1 MIFTRRNF
9 LQSTAA
15 GTMAAATI
23 NSLGSF
29 AKAEDAKAPL
39 VWAILYHLGSN
50 MWGDCPTAYTP
61 KSDTLLCEDKIW
73 ADLTDKSAAAGM
85 NMVVVDLGEGIQ
97 YKSHPELAIQGS
109 WTIDKLRAD
118 LDRLRKLGL
127 EPIPKLNF
135 SACHDVWLGEYERM
149 LSTLKYYEVCSD
161 LIQEVCE
168 IFDHPRFFH
177 LGYDEETY
185 GHQQTYSYAVVRQG
199 ELWWHD
205 FLFFVKTVEKQ
216 NVRPWI
222 WSDYYWHHAEEF
234 LARMPKSVL
243 QSNWYYG
250 ASFDP
255 EKINYVKTYL
265 DLDKAGFDQIPTGS
279 NWSCDTNFKGTVDFC
294 RQNLSANHLYG
305 FLQTPWKFTQA
316 KDLEYH
322 LRSIDQVKE
331 AKQLYTSS
339 K

>member
-1 MIFTRRNF
+1 MLFTRRNF

-15 GTMAAATI
+15 GAMAAATV
-23 NSLGSF
+23 NTLGSF

-39 VWAILYHLGSN
+39 IWAILYHLGSN

-73 ADLTDKSAAAGM
+73 TELTEKSAAAGM

-149 LSTLKYYEVCSD
+149 LSTPKYYEVCSD

-205 FLFFVKTVEKQ
+205 FLWFVKVVEKRGA
-216 NVRPWI
+216 RPWI
-222 WSDYYWHHAEEF
+222 WSDWMWAHPDEF
-234 LARMPKSVL
+234 LRRMPKSVL
-243 QSNWYYG
+243 QSN
-250 ASFDP
+250 
-255 EKINYVKTYL
+255 
-265 DLDKAGFDQIPTGS
+265 
-279 NWSCDTNFKGTVDFC
+279 
-294 RQNLSANHLYG
+294 
-305 FLQTPWKFTQA
+305 
-316 KDLEYH
+316 
-322 LRSIDQVKE
+322 
-331 AKQLYTSS
+331 
-339 K
+339 